1 MVCDAGMIVELRP
14 IITDLVEVTASP
26 SSCALGTEEMVFSP
40 MESPAAQ
47 QLLGPAAHQ
56 EVVVELLESLK
67 RLIK

>member
-26 SSCALGTEEMVFSP
+26 SSCALGTEGMVFSP
-40 MESPAAQ
+40 MEAPAAQ